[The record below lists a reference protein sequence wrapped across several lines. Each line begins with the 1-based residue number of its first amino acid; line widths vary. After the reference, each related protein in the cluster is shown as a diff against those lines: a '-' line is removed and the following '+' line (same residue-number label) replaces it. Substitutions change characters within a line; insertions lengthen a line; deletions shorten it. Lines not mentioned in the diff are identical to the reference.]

1 MSLPGKSVTHP
12 SMLAV
17 RKQHYITCVLLMCL
31 SLSVGCRQAKSVSDK
46 GIASGNDQTGYMH
59 ADGESVMFIR
69 WTEINNKLNG
79 QLSVF
84 YTKSARVKSTETSS
98 HSFEGISD
106 GKNISLNFNGTQ
118 WTDPL
123 GGKTWTGTISGDE
136 LTLVIPSSNGTLA
149 PVKFKAGNVE
159 QYNRTVL
166 DIKQSVDAENSSIQK
181 EKAEAEMIEAE
192 KGAVVEGN
200 NRVRSSLNA
209 LINSTSQLESSL
221 KFDDVFR
228 SYARTWEKM
237 NADYKNL
244 QDKAA
249 EKPLTSYKLGT
260 AQYLLGV
267 LQYDLGV
274 FESHS
279 GTLDYK
285 ITSVNDAIKSV
296 REAEKSVGDS
306 SDFLQR
312 AAAGNSSG
320 SPTPQFS
327 QDDTTRPIRTAE
339 ERIQKATEQIQQVSQ
354 RRESYDSQAKD
365 VYRKAESIVKSLK
378 AVD

>member
-1 MSLPGKSVTHP
+1 
-12 SMLAV
+12 
-17 RKQHYITCVLLMCL
+17 MCL
-31 SLSVGCRQAKSVSDK
+31 SLSVGCRQAKSVSDR
-46 GIASGNDQTGYMH
+46 GISSGNDQTGYMH

-106 GKNISLNFNGTQ
+106 GKNISLNFNGSQ

-123 GGKTWTGTISGDE
+123 GGKAWTGTISGDE

-159 QYNRTVL
+159 QYNQTVL
-166 DIKQSVDAENSSIQK
+166 GIKQSVNAENSSIQK
-181 EKAEAEMIEAE
+181 EKAEAERIEAE
-192 KGAVVEGN
+192 KGAVAEGN

-209 LINSTSQLESSL
+209 LSNSTSQLEGSL

-237 NADYKNL
+237 KADYKNL
-244 QDKAA
+244 EDKAA

-260 AQYLLGV
+260 VQYLLGV
-267 LQYDLGV
+267 LQYDLGT

-285 ITSVNDAIKSV
+285 IARVNDASKSL
-296 REAEKSVGDS
+296 RAAEKSVGTPGISCNEPWLAIPVEPQPHNSPKMKSPSLFGRPKQESKTLQSKSNKHRNGAHLTTLKQRTFTDKQNHS
-306 SDFLQR
+306 SR
-312 AAAGNSSG
+312 G
-320 SPTPQFS
+320 
-327 QDDTTRPIRTAE
+327 
-339 ERIQKATEQIQQVSQ
+339 
-354 RRESYDSQAKD
+354 
-365 VYRKAESIVKSLK
+365 
-378 AVD
+378 